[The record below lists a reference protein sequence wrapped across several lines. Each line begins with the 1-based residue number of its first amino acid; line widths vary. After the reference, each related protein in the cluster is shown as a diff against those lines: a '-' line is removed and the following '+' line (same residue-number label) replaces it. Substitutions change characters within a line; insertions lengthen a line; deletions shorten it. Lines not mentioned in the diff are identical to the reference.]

1 MTAFIKVPVNF
12 YEQLNTCYH
21 ELSMALSCLAYA
33 QSELYER
40 SKVSQMKNRMI
51 ALEKL
56 VEKLDS
62 MPREWE

>member
-1 MTAFIKVPVNF
+1 MTVIKVPVDF
-12 YEQLNTCYH
+12 YEQLNACYH
-21 ELSMALSCLAYA
+21 ELSTALSGLAYA